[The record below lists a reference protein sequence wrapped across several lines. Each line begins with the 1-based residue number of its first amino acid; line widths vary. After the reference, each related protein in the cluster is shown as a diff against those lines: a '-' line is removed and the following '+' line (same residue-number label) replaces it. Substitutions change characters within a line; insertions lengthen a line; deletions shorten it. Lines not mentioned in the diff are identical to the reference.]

1 MNQEISNPC
10 NISADIKDQS
20 RDKKDITTK
29 EEMSADEGAAGSE
42 EREWRRRVMSSPE
55 VQEVQDS
62 IMFQRIKIRQLH
74 MDLHEAESL
83 DSELEERLKAQEN
96 KVRDQTDTDTGPAI
110 SHIDL
115 TFMFLDETSSQ
126 EIC

>member
-29 EEMSADEGAAGSE
+29 KEMSDEGAAAGSE

-62 IMFQRIKIRQLH
+62 LMFQRIKIRQLH

-96 KVRDQTDTDTGPAI
+96 KVRDQTDTGPAI

-115 TFMFLDETSSQ
+115 TFMLLDETSSQ

>member
-1 MNQEISNPC
+1 
-10 NISADIKDQS
+10 
-20 RDKKDITTK
+20 
-29 EEMSADEGAAGSE
+29 MSDEGAAAGSE

-62 IMFQRIKIRQLH
+62 LMFQRIKIRQLH

-96 KVRDQTDTDTGPAI
+96 KVGDQTDTGHSLVPLSAKLI
-110 SHIDL
+110 LHSC
-115 TFMFLDETSSQ
+115 F
-126 EIC
+126 

>member
-29 EEMSADEGAAGSE
+29 KEMSDEGSAGSE

-62 IMFQRIKIRQLH
+62 LMFQRIKIRQLH

-96 KVRDQTDTDTGPAI
+96 KVRDQTDTGPAI